1 MSKCIGCPA
10 AKDLTPDEV
19 VATILGL
26 TMGPNYRSELLT
38 SPCTNFNHI
47 HAFFLHICTASA
59 AAAMSSKFGSV
70 WQPVGP
76 LKTIK
81 FARPPS
87 TSFSS
92 ARSRR
97 GGLARVVPRAE
108 EVACVDLG
116 SLLID

>member
-1 MSKCIGCPA
+1 MPR
-10 AKDLTPDEV
+10 V
-19 VATILGL
+19 
-26 TMGPNYRSELLT
+26 
-38 SPCTNFNHI
+38 
-47 HAFFLHICTASA
+47 A

-76 LKTIK
+76 LLKTIK

-108 EVACVDLG
+108 EVASVDLG
-116 SLLID
+116 SLQID

>member
-1 MSKCIGCPA
+1 MPRA
-10 AKDLTPDEV
+10 
-19 VATILGL
+19 
-26 TMGPNYRSELLT
+26 
-38 SPCTNFNHI
+38 
-47 HAFFLHICTASA
+47 A

-108 EVACVDLG
+108 EVASVDLG
-116 SLLID
+116 LLLID